1 MGNATS
7 SGSSSGGDHGDNNA
21 TGSSE
26 AGPLFRLP
34 LYRGERDAFL
44 IVDDEDQDDTTTNNC
59 SGGGVGKNNDKTFGI
74 VNNIEDIV
82 GKASSPPSRAA
93 KTSRGELPNVIGG
106 EDEDDEAFLSPPQ
119 LFREHLLDEPFL
131 PNASNTRLS
140 VSSAVSASPPS
151 IISSSNSDCSSHAS
165 YGTCL
170 SSVESPDGGRNND
183 REGGVLSYPQ
193 GGSSSNGLKVNI
205 LPRIASQQRQQRNS
219 INSSSTSAVTIQ
231 QQINKEGSVFDCVKS
246 PKSASTQTK
255 NNNNKN
261 NQKPSLSLF
270 NSCVRS
276 TSYDEDEHN
285 DNEYYRA
292 NNHTDYN
299 NKTTNFQ
306 QRSTSQS
313 SIFSSCSSTNGTG
326 TGYFNKDVAV
336 AAPISSAHLKSHST
350 SSLST
355 YPNNAAQM
363 YTQAELDMENGDEPT
378 YESNLLRIRNYHVV
392 TTAALPWMTG
402 TGVNPLLR
410 AGYLVRRNDELKKQQ
425 QQQQEGECEENFI
438 EHNAVVG
445 GMEGVFLDAKEFVEE
460 PIVQSSSTLSPTR
473 FNNINVNPV
482 VSPSPSCCSL
492 DYSCFSLSEEDTTG
506 KNVSLLALAGS
517 ELTMGQHHEEVTG
530 EVTLVV
536 PWLVERSDRDMLYG
550 GNVFEN
556 MEEQEVFI
564 RRWLADDAGMPV
576 EAEEMKIL

>member
-7 SGSSSGGDHGDNNA
+7 SGSSSGGDHGDNNT

-26 AGPLFRLP
+26 TGPLFRLP

-44 IVDDEDQDDTTTNNC
+44 IVDDEDQDDRTTNHC
-59 SGGGVGKNNDKTFGI
+59 SGGGGVGKNNDKTFGI
-74 VNNIEDIV
+74 VNDIDDIV

-93 KTSRGELPNVIGG
+93 KTSRGESLPNVIGG
-106 EDEDDEAFLSPPQ
+106 DEDDEAFLSPPQ
-119 LFREHLLDEPFL
+119 LFREHHLDEPFL

-170 SSVESPDGGRNND
+170 SSVESPDGGRNNNE
-183 REGGVLSYPQ
+183 REGVL
-193 GGSSSNGLKVNI
+193 GGSSNGLKVNI

-231 QQINKEGSVFDCVKS
+231 QQINKEGSIFDCVKP
-246 PKSASTQTK
+246 PKSTSSQTNK
-255 NNNNKN
+255 NSWN

-285 DNEYYRA
+285 DNEYYHA

-299 NKTTNFQ
+299 NKTTNFH

-313 SIFSSCSSTNGTG
+313 SIFSSCSSNTG
-326 TGYFNKDVAV
+326 TGYFNNVAV
-336 AAPISSAHLKSHST
+336 AAPILSSAHLKSHST

-363 YTQAELDMENGDEPT
+363 YTQAELDMENGDEAT

-410 AGYLVRRNDELKKQQ
+410 AGYLVRRNDELKKKQQ

-438 EHNAVVG
+438 ETNAVVG
-445 GMEGVFLDAKEFVEE
+445 GIMEGVFLDAKEFVEE
-460 PIVQSSSTLSPTR
+460 PIVVQSSSSTLSPTR

-506 KNVSLLALAGS
+506 KNVSLLAGN

-530 EVTLVV
+530 QVTLVV

-576 EAEEMKIL
+576 EAEELKIL